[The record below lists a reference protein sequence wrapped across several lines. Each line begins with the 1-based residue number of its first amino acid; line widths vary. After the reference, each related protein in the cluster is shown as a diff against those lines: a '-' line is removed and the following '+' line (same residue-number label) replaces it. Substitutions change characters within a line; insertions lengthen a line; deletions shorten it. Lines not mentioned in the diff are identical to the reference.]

1 MKQPNQ
7 IEHKGTVAL
16 VGRNFVRVDIE
27 VMEACGSCA
36 SRKACAMGQGT
47 TREIMVYTDD
57 AQNYSVGEVVNVTA
71 RQSLGLIAV
80 LLCYVVP
87 LVVLVGALAAAIS
100 LGCSEGLS
108 ALTSLGSTAIYYAIL
123 CLFRNRIAKRVVFVI
138 ETKDERRKTKDER
151 RKMRDE
157 R

>member
-47 TREIMVYTDD
+47 TREIMVYTDE
-57 AQNYSVGEVVNVTA
+57 AQNYSIGEVVNVSA

-80 LLCYVVP
+80 LFCYVVP
-87 LVVLVGALAAAIS
+87 LVVLVGALAVAIS
-100 LGCSEGLS
+100 LGCSEGVA
-108 ALTSLGSTAIYYAIL
+108 ALISLGVTALYFLLLAFL
-123 CLFRNRIAKRVVFVI
+123 RKRISRKVVFTI
-138 ETKDERRKTKDER
+138 NKI
-151 RKMRDE
+151 
-157 R
+157 

>member
-1 MKQPNQ
+1 MKHPSQ

-47 TREIMVYTDD
+47 TREIMVYTDE
-57 AQNYSVGEVVNVTA
+57 AQRYSIGEVVNVSAKQTV
-71 RQSLGLIAV
+71 GLTAV

-87 LVVLVGALAAAIS
+87 LVILVSALALPIS
-100 LGCSEGLS
+100 LGLSEGIAALLS
-108 ALTSLGSTAIYYAIL
+108 LTVAALYYFVL
-123 CLFRNRIAKRVVFVI
+123 WFFRNRIAKRVVFTI
-138 ETKDERRKTKDER
+138 QAKY
-151 RKMRDE
+151 
-157 R
+157 

>member
-1 MKQPNQ
+1 MKQPHQ

-47 TREIMVYTDD
+47 TREIMVYTDE
-57 AQNYSVGEVVNVTA
+57 AAKYSVGEEVNVSA
-71 RQSLGLIAV
+71 RQTMGLMAV

-87 LVVLVGALAAAIS
+87 LVVLVAALAVAVALGCAEGLAALIS
-100 LGCSEGLS
+100 LGVT
-108 ALTSLGSTAIYYAIL
+108 ALYYLLLAL
-123 CLFRNRIAKRVVFVI
+123 MQKRISRRVVFTI
-138 ETKDERRKTKDER
+138 NKI
-151 RKMRDE
+151 
-157 R
+157 

>member
-47 TREIMVYTDD
+47 TREIMVYTDE
-57 AQNYSVGEVVNVTA
+57 AQNYSIGEVVNVTA

-80 LLCYVVP
+80 LFCYVVP
-87 LVVLVGALAAAIS
+87 LVVLVGALAIAIS
-100 LGCSEGLS
+100 LGCSEGVA
-108 ALTSLGSTAIYYAIL
+108 ALISLGATALYFLLLAFL
-123 CLFRNRIAKRVVFVI
+123 RKRISRKVVFTI
-138 ETKDERRKTKDER
+138 NKI
-151 RKMRDE
+151 
-157 R
+157 

>member
-47 TREIMVYTDD
+47 TREIMVYTDE
-57 AQNYSVGEVVNVTA
+57 AQRYSVGEVVNVLA
-71 RQSLGLIAV
+71 RQSMGLMAV

-87 LVVLVGALAAAIS
+87 LVVLVGALAVAVSFGFSEGVSALIS
-100 LGCSEGLS
+100 LGTTTLYYGL
-108 ALTSLGSTAIYYAIL
+108 LW
-123 CLFRNRIAKRVVFVI
+123 LFRKRIS
-138 ETKDERRKTKDER
+138 
-151 RKMRDE
+151 RKMIFTIDKLI
-157 R
+157 

>member
-1 MKQPNQ
+1 MTVKHPSQ

-47 TREIMVYTDD
+47 TREIMVYTDE
-57 AQNYSVGEVVNVTA
+57 AQRYSIGEVVNVLAKQTV
-71 RQSLGLIAV
+71 GLTAV

-87 LVVLVGALAAAIS
+87 LVILVSALALPIS
-100 LGCSEGLS
+100 LGVSEGIAALLS
-108 ALTSLGSTAIYYAIL
+108 LTVTALYYFVL
-123 CLFRNRIAKRVVFVI
+123 WLFRNRIAKRVVFTI
-138 ETKDERRKTKDER
+138 QAKY
-151 RKMRDE
+151 
-157 R
+157 

>member
-47 TREIMVYTDD
+47 TREIMVYTDE
-57 AQNYSVGEVVNVTA
+57 AQNYSVGEIVNVTA
-71 RQSLGLIAV
+71 KQSLGLIAV
-80 LLCYVVP
+80 VLCYVIP

-100 LGCSEGLS
+100 LGLSEGY
-108 ALTSLGSTAIYYAIL
+108 AAIL
-123 CLFRNRIAKRVVFVI
+123 SLASTVLYFGVLALFRNRLSKRIIFKI
-138 ETKDERRKTKDER
+138 NKL
-151 RKMRDE
+151 
-157 R
+157 

>member
-1 MKQPNQ
+1 MKQPSQ

-57 AQNYSVGEVVNVTA
+57 AQNYSIGEVVNVSA

-80 LLCYVVP
+80 LFCYVVP
-87 LVVLVGALAAAIS
+87 LVVLVGALAVAIS
-100 LGCSEGLS
+100 LGCSEGVA
-108 ALTSLGSTAIYYAIL
+108 ALISLGVTALYFLLLAFL
-123 CLFRNRIAKRVVFVI
+123 RKRISRKVVFTI
-138 ETKDERRKTKDER
+138 NKI
-151 RKMRDE
+151 
-157 R
+157 

>member
-1 MKQPNQ
+1 MKQPSQ

-57 AQNYSVGEVVNVTA
+57 APNYSVGEVVNVSA
-71 RQSLGLIAV
+71 RQSMGLVAV
-80 LLCYVVP
+80 LLCYVAP
-87 LVVLVGALAAAIS
+87 LIVLVGALAVAIS
-100 LGCSEGLS
+100 LGCSEGIS
-108 ALTSLGSTAIYYAIL
+108 ALISLGSIALYYATL
-123 CLFRNRIAKRVVFVI
+123 YLFRNRISRKVI
-138 ETKDERRKTKDER
+138 FTINKL
-151 RKMRDE
+151 
-157 R
+157 

>member
-1 MKQPNQ
+1 MTVKHPSQ

-47 TREIMVYTDD
+47 TREIMVYTDE
-57 AQNYSVGEVVNVTA
+57 AQHYSIGEVVNVSAKQTV
-71 RQSLGLIAV
+71 GLTAV

-87 LVVLVGALAAAIS
+87 LVILVGALALPIS
-100 LGCSEGLS
+100 LGVSEGIAALLS
-108 ALTSLGSTAIYYAIL
+108 LTVTALYYFVL
-123 CLFRNRIAKRVVFVI
+123 WLFRHKIAKRVVFTI
-138 ETKDERRKTKDER
+138 QE
-151 RKMRDE
+151 
-157 R
+157 

>member
-1 MKQPNQ
+1 MKQPSQ

-57 AQNYSVGEVVNVTA
+57 AQNYSIGEVVNVLA

-80 LLCYVVP
+80 LFCYVVP
-87 LVVLVGALAAAIS
+87 LVVLVGALAVAIS
-100 LGCSEGLS
+100 LGCSEGVA
-108 ALTSLGSTAIYYAIL
+108 ALISLGVTALYFLLLAFL
-123 CLFRNRIAKRVVFVI
+123 RKRISRKVVFTVNKI
-138 ETKDERRKTKDER
+138 
-151 RKMRDE
+151 
-157 R
+157 